1 MKTLSRYYKGFISWA
16 VSAVP
21 SGFKPKTYEVL
32 ATVILGSGVGF
43 FIAAG
48 LSLVFFILGY
58 EYLFIRGR
66 LDFIF
71 LLFLGFAV
79 LAVVLSHIMLRKGLL
94 VSLHESSKT
103 PEATSV

>member
-21 SGFKPKTYEVL
+21 SSFKPKTYEVL

-43 FIAAG
+43 FIAAV

-66 LDFIF
+66 LDFTF
-71 LLFLGFAV
+71 LFLGFAG
-79 LAVVLSHIMLRKGLL
+79 LAVVLSYIMLRKGLL

-103 PEATSV
+103 PETTSV